1 MTPTEAAGIA
11 NIQKTLMQRLGQNNP
26 PATGEAG
33 IVNIQKLLAQLFIS
47 SRVGGMDPPGSHGI
61 GTFTTDGNS
70 GPASYDPATGA
81 LNIPNYEFVPV
92 RVTNVL
98 PALSPQNSYN
108 NAVSY
113 GDRGATDEFIPATK
127 TKAFIVVRI
136 NAYHNAVD
144 NVAWISLMQTT
155 SGNIPNAGVQPPPED
170 ITVLQV
176 SPPPVSNNA
185 STGINRA
192 LWTNASDFI
201 DVVPGTSYWFYLA
214 VRTSNGQTGVA
225 GNSVIDI
232 VETA

>member
-1 MTPTEAAGIA
+1 MTPAETAGIID
-11 NIQKTLMQRLGQNNP
+11 IQKTLMQQLNQNNP
-26 PATGEAG
+26 PQTGAAG
-33 IVNIQKLLAQLFIS
+33 IVNIQKLLAQLFIG
-47 SRVGGMDPPGSHGI
+47 SRVGGMDPPGSTGI
-61 GTFTTDGNS
+61 GTFTTEGTG

-81 LNIPNYEFVPV
+81 LNIPQYEFTPV
-92 RVTNVL
+92 RVTTIL
-98 PALSPQNSYN
+98 PALAAQNSYN
-108 NAVSY
+108 FAVAF
-113 GDRGATDEFIPATK
+113 GPRGTSDEFVPATK

-136 NAYHNAVD
+136 NAYHNAMD

-155 SGNIPNAGVQPPPED
+155 TGVIPDAGVQPPDGD

-201 DVVPGTSYWFYLA
+201 DVVPGTSYWYYLA

-225 GNSVIDI
+225 SNSVIDI